1 MESQIVRAIVK
12 KRIKLEV
19 MLSDFRL
26 YYKVIVIKTTWYF
39 HENKHIDQ
47 WDRLERP
54 EINSHT
60 YGQ

>member
-1 MESQIVRAIVK
+1 
-12 KRIKLEV
+12 
-19 MLSDFRL
+19 MLSDFRP
-26 YYKVIVIKTTWYF
+26 YYKVTVIKTTWYC
-39 HENKHIDQ
+39 HENRHIAQ